1 MSKIIKEKLKNKK
14 YISNNKLIYNQLNE
28 NDKYNN
34 CKSINML

>member
-34 CKSINML
+34 CNSIDII